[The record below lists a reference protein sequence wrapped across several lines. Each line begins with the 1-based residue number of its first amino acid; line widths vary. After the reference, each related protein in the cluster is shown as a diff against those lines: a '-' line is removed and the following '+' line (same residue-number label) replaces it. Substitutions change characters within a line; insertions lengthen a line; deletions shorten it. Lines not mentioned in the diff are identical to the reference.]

1 MKAAT
6 SAAIAVM
13 TADVIVPKTAGSL
26 IHDLDVHSRLLHHA
40 LRELKHLGL
49 AGGVT

>member
-13 TADVIVPKTAGSL
+13 TADVIVPSL
-26 IHDLDVHSRLLHHA
+26 L
-40 LRELKHLGL
+40 L
-49 AGGVT
+49 AGERWQAVLTAVILAQ